1 LKPETIRKID
11 IGIGKIACFA
21 LTCFRLVLDK
31 ISPADRPQAP
41 VKRILFIKLIEQGA
55 TVLAYS
61 AILRAI
67 EMVGRQNVY
76 FCVFEENRDI
86 LDIIN
91 ILPAEN
97 IFVIRN
103 RQFSIFLLDILRSLH
118 QIRKIGIDAT
128 VDMEFFARASAI
140 LSYLTGAVRRVGLH
154 RFTSE
159 APYRG
164 DLMTHCVHYN
174 PYLHTAKAYHL
185 LVAALDAS
193 PEDLPLVKLPV
204 AGFEERAPT
213 FVPGE
218 EELKKVRSILSRE
231 FTQPAA
237 GPIVLLN
244 PNASDML
251 PLRKW
256 DTEYFVRL
264 GQDILAS
271 YPEASL
277 IITGAPSERESA
289 ERVCREIGS
298 ARAVCL
304 AGKTTLRE
312 LLVLYTLADVL
323 VTNDS
328 GPGHFASM
336 TGIHSIVLYGPETP
350 KLFGAIGGRSH
361 ILYARLACSPCVNV
375 FNHRFSPCRNNV
387 CMQSISVETVY
398 RKVEECLKKPRTSG
412 FQKPVA

>member
-1 LKPETIRKID
+1 MKPETIRKID
-11 IGIGKIACFA
+11 IGVGKIACFK
-21 LTCFRLVLDK
+21 LTCFRRLIDWLHSSGNCQV
-31 ISPADRPQAP
+31 P
-41 VKRILFIKLIEQGA
+41 VRKILFIKLIEQGA

-76 FCVFEENRDI
+76 FCVFEENREI

-91 ILPAEN
+91 ILPSEN
-97 IFVIRN
+97 VFVIRN
-103 RQFSIFLLDILRSLH
+103 RQFSIFLLDILRSLYR
-118 QIRKIGIDAT
+118 IRQIGIDAT

-140 LSYLTGAVRRVGLH
+140 LSYLTGATRRVGLH

-164 DLMTHCVHYN
+164 DLMTHRVHYN

-185 LVAALDAS
+185 LVEALKVS
-193 PEDLPLVKLPV
+193 PADIPLLKIPV
-204 AGFEERAPT
+204 DELTETAPQ
-213 FVPGE
+213 FVPGDDE
-218 EELKKVRSILSRE
+218 IKRVQMILAQTFHHAIE
-231 FTQPAA
+231 
-237 GPIVLLN
+237 GPVILLN

-256 DTEYFVRL
+256 ATENFIRL
-264 GQDILAS
+264 GQNILNNH
-271 YPEASL
+271 PEAVI

-289 ERVCREIGS
+289 EMVCREIDS
-298 ARAVCL
+298 SRAICL

-312 LLVLYTLADVL
+312 LLVLYTLADIL

-350 KLFGAIGGRSH
+350 RLFGAIGGRSH
-361 ILYARLACSPCVNV
+361 IIYAKLACSPCVNV

-387 CMQSISVETVY
+387 CMQSISVEEVY
-398 RKVEECLKKPRTSG
+398 KKVRNCLQTRNNKS
-412 FQKPVA
+412 